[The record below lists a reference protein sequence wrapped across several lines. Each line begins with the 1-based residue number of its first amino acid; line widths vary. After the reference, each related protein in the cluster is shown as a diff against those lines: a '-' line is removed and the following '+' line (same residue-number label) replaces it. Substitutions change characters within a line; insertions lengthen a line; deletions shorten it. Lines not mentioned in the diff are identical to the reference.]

1 MIRINPDKIKDVIG
15 SGGKVIN
22 EIIEK
27 TNNVKIDIE
36 QDGRVF
42 VMHQE
47 YEWIDKA
54 IEIIEN
60 IVREAEVGQIYE
72 GTVIRIESYGAFLR
86 LWEGCEGLLHISKI
100 AHEKVAK
107 VEDVLAI
114 GDQIAVKVI
123 GIDEKGRIDLSR
135 KDTIENPNKGKEEV
149 KKDRP
154 PRRFPKK
161 DK

>member
-1 MIRINPDKIKDVIG
+1 
-15 SGGKVIN
+15 
-22 EIIEK
+22 
-27 TNNVKIDIE
+27 
-36 QDGRVF
+36 
-42 VMHQE
+42 MHQE